1 MGLPARLLLPLL
13 LLADLASLRPA
24 WASSLAAWRL
34 TGQGVLELRTSVN
47 INPLAFYEAGA
58 GARGPRVWIDLPGAP
73 SRSRSVNGSGDLRQ
87 VRIGQPDASTTRLVL
102 EFAPGVRLDP
112 GDLRLVGT
120 ARDRWKMEFKGI
132 AAAGPIAQGEGSI
145 EVASRPSAARPWTS
159 ANASA
164 GAGANASASANASGN
179 ASSNASGI
187 DSASGTGSEGGL
199 AGGISRGPAGSP
211 GVSGG
216 LDSANG
222 MGLASG
228 MGSASGMNS
237 SSGIGGWR
245 PQPRQ
250 ALFPTAAG
258 PLSADGLPLV
268 PRGRFKVVIDP
279 GHGGPDPGAVGIA
292 GLRETDVVLDVS
304 LQLARL
310 LQSRGVEVLLTRT
323 TEVDVDLP
331 PRVALA
337 NSSGADVFLSVHA
350 NALSMMR
357 PDVNG
362 IESFYFE
369 PAGNR
374 ARSLAAAVQQQ
385 MLAISPGSPDR
396 GVRTA
401 RFFVIR
407 RTVMPSTL
415 VEMGFVTGALDA
427 PRLMDANFRRRM
439 AVALATGVLTYL
451 PTTAKGLP

>member
-1 MGLPARLLLPLL
+1 MSLRARLLLPLL
-13 LLADLASLRPA
+13 LLADLASLRPT

-34 TGQGVLELRTSVN
+34 TSQGVLELRTSVN
-47 INPLAFYEAGA
+47 VNPLAFYEAGA
-58 GARGPRVWIDLPGAP
+58 GQRGPRVWIDLPGAP
-73 SRSRSVNGSGDLRQ
+73 SHSRSVNGNGDLRQ

-120 ARDRWKMEFKGI
+120 ARDRWKMEFKGV
-132 AAAGPIAQGEGSI
+132 AAGLIAQGEGSI
-145 EVASRPSAARPWTS
+145 EASSQPLAAKPWS
-159 ANASA
+159 RGS
-164 GAGANASASANASGN
+164 GGGSASGSGSIN
-179 ASSNASGI
+179 GNGI
-187 DSASGTGSEGGL
+187 DSASGFGSGSTGAS
-199 AGGISRGPAGSP
+199 GSANA
-211 GVSGG
+211 SSI
-216 LDSANG
+216 DSASG
-222 MGLASG
+222 ITGASGIDLASGSATGTGRGLASW
-228 MGSASGMNS
+228 SR
-237 SSGIGGWR
+237 R
-245 PQPRQ
+245 PPARP

-258 PLSADGLPLV
+258 PLSAEGLPLV

-310 LQSRGVEVLLTRT
+310 LQSQGVEVLLTRT

-415 VEMGFVTGALDA
+415 VEMGFVTGSLDA
-427 PRLMDANFRRRM
+427 PRLMDANFRRQL

-451 PTTAKGLP
+451 QNTAQGLR

>member
-13 LLADLASLRPA
+13 LLADLTSLRPA

-145 EVASRPSAARPWTS
+145 EVASRPSAARPWS
-159 ANASA
+159 
-164 GAGANASASANASGN
+164 SASANASGN
-179 ASSNASGI
+179 TSSNASGI
-187 DSASGTGSEGGL
+187 DSASGAGASATGSESGL
-199 AGGISRGPAGSP
+199 AGGISSGPAGSP
-211 GVSGG
+211 GVTGG

-228 MGSASGMNS
+228 MNSA
-237 SSGIGGWR
+237 SGIGGWR

-310 LQSRGVEVLLTRT
+310 LQSRGVEVVLTRT

-385 MLAISPGSPDR
+385 MLAISPGSPNR

-451 PTTAKGLP
+451 QTTAKGLP

>member
-145 EVASRPSAARPWTS
+145 EVASRPSAARPWSS

-164 GAGANASASANASGN
+164 SG
-179 ASSNASGI
+179 NASGI
-187 DSASGTGSEGGL
+187 DSASGAGASATGSESGL
-199 AGGISRGPAGSP
+199 AGGISSGPAGSP
-211 GVSGG
+211 GVTGG

-228 MGSASGMNS
+228 MNSA
-237 SSGIGGWR
+237 SGIGGWR

-310 LQSRGVEVLLTRT
+310 LQSRGVEVVLTRT

-451 PTTAKGLP
+451 QTTAKGLP

>member
-1 MGLPARLLLPLL
+1 MSLRARLLLPLL
-13 LLADLASLRPA
+13 LLADLASLRPT

-34 TGQGVLELRTSVN
+34 TSQGVLELRTSVN
-47 INPLAFYEAGA
+47 VNPLAFYEAGA
-58 GARGPRVWIDLPGAP
+58 GQWGPRVWIDLPGAP
-73 SRSRSVNGSGDLRQ
+73 SHSRSVNGNGDLRQ

-102 EFAPGVRLDP
+102 EFAPGVKLDP

-120 ARDRWKMEFKGI
+120 ARDRWKMEFKGV
-132 AAAGPIAQGEGSI
+132 AAGLIAQGEGSI
-145 EVASRPSAARPWTS
+145 ETASLPLAARPWS
-159 ANASA
+159 SGGGSGIAS
-164 GAGANASASANASGN
+164 GSGSASG
-179 ASSNASGI
+179 SGI
-187 DSASGTGSEGGL
+187 DSASGFGSGS
-199 AGGISRGPAGSP
+199 GIGS
-211 GVSGG
+211 GIGSSI
-216 LDSANG
+216 D
-222 MGLASG
+222 
-228 MGSASGMNS
+228 SASGGATGTGRGLGS
-237 SSGIGGWR
+237 WSRR
-245 PQPRQ
+245 PPARP
-250 ALFPTAAG
+250 ALFPTASG
-258 PLSADGLPLV
+258 PLSAEGLPLV

-337 NSSGADVFLSVHA
+337 NSSGADLFLSVHA
-350 NALSMMR
+350 NALSMDR

-415 VEMGFVTGALDA
+415 VEMGFVTGSLDA
-427 PRLMDANFRRRM
+427 PRLMDANFRRQM

-451 PTTAKGLP
+451 QNTAQGLR

>member
-1 MGLPARLLLPLL
+1 MSLRARLLLPLL
-13 LLADLASLRPA
+13 LLADLASLRPT

-34 TGQGVLELRTSVN
+34 TSQGVLELRTSVN
-47 INPLAFYEAGA
+47 VNPLAFYEAGA
-58 GARGPRVWIDLPGAP
+58 GQRGPRVWIDLPGAP
-73 SRSRSVNGSGDLRQ
+73 SHSRSVNGNGDLRQ
-87 VRIGQPDASTTRLVL
+87 VRIGQPDARTTRLVL

-120 ARDRWKMEFKGI
+120 ARDRWKMEFKGV
-132 AAAGPIAQGEGSI
+132 AAGLIAQGEGSI
-145 EVASRPSAARPWTS
+145 EATSLPLAAKPWS
-159 ANASA
+159 
-164 GAGANASASANASGN
+164 SGN
-179 ASSNASGI
+179 TSGI
-187 DSASGTGSEGGL
+187 DSASGFGSASDSTG
-199 AGGISRGPAGSP
+199 A
-211 GVSGG
+211 SG
-216 LDSANG
+216 NG
-222 MGLASG
+222 RGLASW
-228 MGSASGMNS
+228 SR
-237 SSGIGGWR
+237 R
-245 PQPRQ
+245 PQARPAQ
-250 ALFPTAAG
+250 FPTAAG
-258 PLSADGLPLV
+258 PLSAEGLPLV
-268 PRGRFKVVIDP
+268 ARGRFKVVIDP

-310 LQSRGVEVLLTRT
+310 LQTRGVEVLLTRT

-337 NSSGADVFLSVHA
+337 NSSGADLFLSVHA
-350 NALSMMR
+350 NALSMDR

-374 ARSLAAAVQQQ
+374 ARALATAGQQQ

-415 VEMGFVTGALDA
+415 VEMGFVTGSLDA
-427 PRLMDANFRRRM
+427 PRLMDANFRRQM

-451 PTTAKGLP
+451 QNTAQGLR